1 MAAQLHALPSKSQDA
16 SIVIDRSEMSLKTLI
31 DEIEDQTDYLFVYS
45 GSNVDVD
52 IRVKVTGKEK
62 TVKEV
67 LDSALKPT
75 ELTWQIENNYISL
88 STRPSSAPAV
98 APPPSPQQRGI
109 AITGTVVDVA
119 GDPIAHVTVSVQG
132 TSIGSITNPN
142 GEFSVTVPGADSRL
156 QFAMIGY
163 ETVTVTVGERR
174 IIPVTMTLSAVE
186 MENVTVVAFGTQ
198 KKTSLVSSIE
208 SVRVSELKQ
217 PASNLTASFA
227 GRIPGLISY
236 QTSGEPGSDNAQF
249 FVRGV
254 TTFGYKTSPLILI
267 DGFEASSDDLAR
279 LQPDDIESFSILKDA
294 SATVLYGARGANGII
309 MVTTKAG
316 REGGPFV
323 NVRVDMNV
331 ASPTKILETVDGV
344 EYMRLYNQALAT
356 RDKTGEMPQFYSE
369 QKIQSTINGE
379 NPMIYPNV
387 DWYETLFRK
396 NTINTK
402 ANVNVSGGGSVAS
415 YYVSGGFDNETGL
428 LRVDRR
434 NNFNSNIN
442 IDRFHVRNNVIFNL
456 GKWSK
461 LDVRLSGRFEKFT
474 GPATSAGDIFA
485 LVMNSNP
492 VDFPAVFT
500 PDAANEYTDHTLF
513 GSTFINSAV
522 KFNPYAEMVRGYES
536 RDESTMTAMATLSHD
551 FEHLVKGLK
560 FQAKASVN
568 TWSKYKSTRSYN
580 PYYYSVDE
588 YNQITG
594 EYTLYNLNPTTG
606 QAYLGPVTPDRD
618 ASVHY
623 YFEGRL
629 NWDRQF
635 GKHSVGAMT
644 VFLAE
649 ENLLTSGKSN
659 SIYETLPE
667 RNLGNSGRI
676 TYGYDDKYL
685 FEFSYGYNGSEK
697 FTGQKQ
703 FGFFPS
709 VGAAWVVSNEGFMQ
723 KAKGFLDIL
732 KFKFT
737 YGRVGNDAISDRSG
751 RFFFLSEIEKSGGSY
766 RWGTTFDNYYPGYQT
781 KRYANPDI
789 TWEVSTKYN
798 IGVEVALFRGGP
810 LKLQVDFFKDIRDK
824 IYMVRANF
832 PETAGLEADISG
844 NVGKVA
850 SQGIDGSLDLQHFFN
865 NDFWIT
871 GRANFTYSVN
881 KYLKIDE
888 KNYPY
893 DYLKSLGRNINLQ
906 SGLVAERLFA
916 DDYEVLNSPRQEF
929 GEYAAGDIK
938 YTDVNGD
945 GVVNS
950 NDRVFM
956 GHPTVPEIQYG
967 FGLSVGYKRL
977 DFSFFFQ
984 GNGRSSFFIDAG
996 SSGIA
1001 PFSLRRNALSIV
1013 ARDVWSETDPDIY
1026 AFWPRLSSDPTENN
1040 VQQSSWWLRSNSFLR
1055 LKTVE
1060 LGYTF
1065 DGIKAVALQNCR
1077 IYLSAENLFCITP
1090 FKLWDPEVG
1099 RHGLGYPLSRR
1110 INIGAQLSF

>member
-1 MAAQLHALPSKSQDA
+1 LTYQ
-16 SIVIDRSEMSLKTLI
+16 
-31 DEIEDQTDYLFVYS
+31 IED
-45 GSNVDVD
+45 
-52 IRVKVTGKEK
+52 
-62 TVKEV
+62 
-67 LDSALKPT
+67 
-75 ELTWQIENNYISL
+75 NYISL
-88 STRPSSAPAV
+88 SAKTESARSAPTQT
-98 APPPSPQQRGI
+98 PQQRGI
-109 AITGTVVDVA
+109 TVTGTVSDVA
-119 GDPIAHVTVSVQG
+119 GAPIPYVAVAIPG
-132 TSIGSITNPN
+132 TSTSTLTNEN
-142 GEFSVTVPGADSRL
+142 GEFSITVPDRESVL
-156 QFAMIGY
+156 QFTSMGY
-163 ETVTVTVGERR
+163 ETVTQTVGDRR
-174 IIPVTMTLSAVE
+174 ILPITMTLGAIE
-186 MENVTVVAFGTQ
+186 MDNVTVVAFGTQ

-208 SVRVSELKQ
+208 SVNISQLKQ
-217 PASNLTASFA
+217 PTSNLTASFA

-236 QTSGEPGSDNAQF
+236 QTTGEPGSDNAQF
-249 FVRGV
+249 FIRGV

-316 REGGPFV
+316 REGGPFI
-323 NVRVDMNV
+323 NVRLDMNT

-356 RDKTGEMPQFYSE
+356 RDKTGMLPPFYNE
-369 QKIQSTINGE
+369 QKIQSTISGE

-387 DWYETLFRK
+387 DWYSTLFK
-396 NTINTK
+396 NNTINTK
-402 ANVNVSGGGSVAS
+402 ANINVSGGGSVAS

-428 LRVDRR
+428 LKVDGR
-434 NNFNSNIN
+434 NNFNNNIN
-442 IDRFHVRNNVIFNL
+442 IDRFNIRNNVIFNM
-456 GKWSK
+456 GKWTK

-474 GPATSAGDIFA
+474 GPAVSASDIFGM
-485 LVMNSNP
+485 VMNSNP
-492 VDFPAVFT
+492 VDFPAVFE
-500 PDAANEYTDHTLF
+500 PDAANEFTEHTLF
-513 GSTFINSAV
+513 GSTYINSSV

-536 RDESTMTAMATLSHD
+536 RDESTMTAMATLSHNLD
-551 FEHLVKGLK
+551 YMLEGLK

-568 TWSKYKSTRSYN
+568 TWSKYTSTRSYN
-580 PYYYSVDE
+580 PYYYAVDE

-594 EYTLYNLNPTTG
+594 EYTLYNLNPTSG
-606 QAYLGPVTPDRD
+606 QAYLGDVQPGRD

-629 NWDRQF
+629 NWEKQY
-635 GKHSVGAMT
+635 GKHNLGAMT

-649 ENLLTSGKSN
+649 ENLLTSGNSN

-667 RNLGNSGRI
+667 RNLGNSGRV
-676 TYGYDDKYL
+676 TYGYDDRYL
-685 FEFSYGYNGSEK
+685 FEFSYGWNGSEK
-697 FTGQKQ
+697 FTGEKQ

-709 VGAAWVVSNEGFMQ
+709 VGAAWVVSNESFMQ
-723 KAKGFLDIL
+723 GAKSFIDIL
-732 KFKFT
+732 KFRFT
-737 YGRVGNDAISDRSG
+737 YGRVGNDAISDRAG
-751 RFFFLSEIEKSGGSY
+751 RFFFLSEITKSGGSY
-766 RWGTTFDNYYPGYQT
+766 RWGTTFDNSFPGYST
-781 KRYANPDI
+781 RRYANPDI

-798 IGVEVALFRGGP
+798 LGVELALFRGGP
-810 LKLQVDFFKDIRDK
+810 LKIQVDFFKDIRSN
-824 IYMVRANF
+824 IYMVRENF
-832 PETAGLEADISG
+832 PATAGLEAPISG
-844 NVGKVA
+844 NVGEVGT
-850 SQGIDGSLDLQHFFN
+850 QGIDGSIDLQHFFN

-871 GRANFTYSVN
+871 GRANFSYSVN

-893 DYLKSLGRNINLQ
+893 DYLKRLGRNINQQ
-906 SGLVAERLFA
+906 SGLIAERLFA
-916 DDYEVLNSPRQEF
+916 DDYEVENSPRQEF
-929 GEYAAGDIK
+929 GAYSAGDIK

-967 FGLSVGYKRL
+967 FGLSVGYKKF

-996 SSGIA
+996 SGGIA
-1001 PFSLRRNALSIV
+1001 PFSGRRNALAIV
-1013 ARDVWSETDPDIY
+1013 AEDVWSETDPDIY

-1060 LGYTF
+1060 AGWNF
-1065 DGIKAVALQNCR
+1065 GGIKKVGLQNCR
-1077 IYLSAENLFCITP
+1077 VYLSAENLFCITP

-1110 INIGAQLSF
+1110 LNVGAQLSF